1 MSGSESGSTVSWSE
15 SGSTSVEEAWWAAA
29 WTVRLF
35 MWNGNPT
42 MSGATESVV
51 WEIANEVEVGGAGGG
66 DGGGAEALS
75 LS

>member
-1 MSGSESGSTVSWSE
+1 M
-15 SGSTSVEEAWWAAA
+15 EEASWTAA

-42 MSGATESVV
+42 RSGATESLV
-51 WEIANEVEVGGAGGG
+51 WETANEVEAGGAGGG